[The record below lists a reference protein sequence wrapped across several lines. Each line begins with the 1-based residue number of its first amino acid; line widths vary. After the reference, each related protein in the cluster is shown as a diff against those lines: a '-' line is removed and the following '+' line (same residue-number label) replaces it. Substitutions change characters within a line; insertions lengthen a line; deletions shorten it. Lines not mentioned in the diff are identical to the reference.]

1 MLADDLNGLVNNHII
16 AKVAN
21 KPDPHFF
28 PQGAQ
33 TEWIKPGRSVFTWL
47 STRQKDRLSLA
58 NHKRYVD
65 GAAEL
70 GLQSVVVDDGWEL
83 WPQRDKDA

>member
-47 STRQKDRLSLA
+47 VQ
-58 NHKRYVD
+58 
-65 GAAEL
+65 
-70 GLQSVVVDDGWEL
+70 
-83 WPQRDKDA
+83 DKKTA